1 MAKSLDMD
9 NLKTA
14 LLQNNIK
21 MKEWVNSQIGDVKVI
36 SIEWVEV
43 LPTENISA
51 ATIYMLKDANSTKE
65 NNIYVEYVYK
75 EDTGWEILGTV
86 DAGSVDLANYYNKEE
101 VDNLLANLTMESY
114 TDEEITT
121 MVDEVWSE

>member
-9 NLKTA
+9 NLKSA

-36 SIEWVEV
+36 TIEWVET
-43 LPTENISA
+43 LPTENIST

-114 TDEEITT
+114 TDEEITA

>member
-9 NLKTA
+9 NLKSA

-36 SIEWVEV
+36 TIEWVEV
-43 LPTENISA
+43 LPTENIST

-101 VDNLLANLTMESY
+101 IDNLLANLTMESY
-114 TDEEITT
+114 TDEEITA

>member
-1 MAKSLDMD
+1 MAKTLDMD

-36 SIEWVEV
+36 TIEWVET

-114 TDEEITT
+114 TDEEITA